1 MYWGMWGLISRPSS
15 SSSAGARPALRASS
29 NCSVSSQG
37 VRVCVYVCAT
47 RETLQKKAQTK
58 ILTWIHNVLQRTRYL
73 PPWTDVV
80 RRLSPWRVLEMCSL
94 QH

>member
-1 MYWGMWGLISRPSS
+1 
-15 SSSAGARPALRASS
+15 
-29 NCSVSSQG
+29 

-73 PPWTDVV
+73 PP
-80 RRLSPWRVLEMCSL
+80 
-94 QH
+94 